1 MSETL
6 TVDDFTPRVGEAF
19 AVVADGAEGFAL
31 ELVDVRGHGSAFGG
45 REAFSLLFRGPA
57 APVIGQA
64 TYRLANE
71 QLGEIDIFMVP
82 VARTAESADYEAI
95 FT

>member
-1 MSETL
+1 MPRAL

-19 AVVADGAEGFAL
+19 AVVADQADGLEF
-31 ELVDVRGHGSAFGG
+31 ELVEARGLGSSFAD
-45 REAFSLLFRGPA
+45 REAFALLFRGPA
-57 APVIGQA
+57 DPLIAQA

-71 QLGEIDIFMVP
+71 QLGELDIFLVP
-82 VARTAESADYEAI
+82 VARTDTSADYEAI